1 MRVFKLFMMMLCV
14 GVLLVWAPLTAKADE
29 WDMKTTM
36 TFNKPV
42 QVPGMVLGPGTY
54 VFKLADSPMDRNVV
68 QIFNANETHLYED
81 VLALPA
87 YRLEPSDKT
96 VVTFRERAEGTPEA
110 ISTWFYPGSDSGIE
124 FIYPEASSTAVAST
138 SSKVSAPA
146 KTADVTPPEV
156 RSKPAAAPE
165 TTTTVPKAQPVTTPA
180 TTHEPV
186 QVAQTTPTPNPT
198 SSVPA
203 AKPAKAKQLPKT
215 ASGLPAL
222 MMLGLLS
229 LGIAGGMHVYSR
241 QSA

>member
-1 MRVFKLFMMMLCV
+1 MRVFRLFMMMLCV

-42 QVPGMVLGPGTY
+42 QVPGMVLEPGTY

-68 QIFNANETHLYED
+68 QIFNANETHLYEN

-87 YRLEPSDKT
+87 YRVEPSDKT

-110 ISTWFYPGSDSGIE
+110 ISAWFYPGSDSGIE
-124 FIYPEASSTAVAST
+124 FIYPEASSIAVASA
-138 SSKVSAPA
+138 SGKVTTPA
-146 KTADVTPPEV
+146 KIAAVTLPEV

-165 TTTTVPKAQPVTTPA
+165 TTTQVPKAQPATTPA
-180 TTHEPV
+180 MTHEPV

-203 AKPAKAKQLPKT
+203 TKPAKAKQLPKT
-215 ASGLPAL
+215 ASSLPAL
-222 MMLGLLS
+222 MILGLLS
-229 LGIAGGMHVYSR
+229 LAIAGGMHVYSR